1 MRIADWRLVVVL
13 LTLVAAC
20 GRRKAEGLPPATGA
34 GAAPLPNLPQVEA
47 SNEGTTVAPTEG
59 QTTGTTYPRA
69 ESQIGPNAGGVLD
82 KIFVKEGDP
91 VKRGMVL
98 FRQDSRDAALRV
110 SQAKAALASADVNL
124 KATQTEYDRT
134 KTMYD
139 QKAVNQMQWDQLVA
153 RLDGAKVGVEQ
164 AKVMLEMA
172 QKMLADTTVR
182 SPLDGVVTSKLKNEG
197 EMATMMPPTVVLV
210 VQDQST
216 LELRFRLPEKAI
228 GDVKTGDT
236 VTAAFESTGE
246 KRQVKV
252 IRVNPAVDPRS
263 RTVEAVATIPN
274 QDRALKSGLLA
285 TVTLPHQATAAPPPG
300 GATR

>member
-1 MRIADWRLVVVL
+1 MRIADRRLVVVL

-20 GRRKAEGLPPATGA
+20 GRRKAADLPPATGK

-47 SNEGTTVAPTEG
+47 SNEGTMVPPTEG

-91 VKRGMVL
+91 VKRGMLL

-110 SQAKAALASADVNL
+110 SQARASLASAEVNV

-134 KTMYD
+134 KMMYD

-153 RLDGAKVGVEQ
+153 RLDGAKVGVDQ
-164 AKVMLEMA
+164 AKVALEMA